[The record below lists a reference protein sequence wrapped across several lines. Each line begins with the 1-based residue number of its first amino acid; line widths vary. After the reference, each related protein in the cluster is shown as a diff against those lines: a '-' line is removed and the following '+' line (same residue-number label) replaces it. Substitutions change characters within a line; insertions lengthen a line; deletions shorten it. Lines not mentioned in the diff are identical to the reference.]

1 MYLVIWCC
9 EIEKLRWIDGLEKK
23 KKHREILKEEDF
35 GKDFSRLVNC
45 ECVK

>member
-9 EIEKLRWIDGLEKK
+9 EIEKLRWIDGLKK
-23 KKHREILKEEDF
+23 NHREVLKREDF

-45 ECVK
+45 ECME

>member
-23 KKHREILKEEDF
+23 KEASRNIERGKILEKIFRDW
-35 GKDFSRLVNC
+35 
-45 ECVK
+45 